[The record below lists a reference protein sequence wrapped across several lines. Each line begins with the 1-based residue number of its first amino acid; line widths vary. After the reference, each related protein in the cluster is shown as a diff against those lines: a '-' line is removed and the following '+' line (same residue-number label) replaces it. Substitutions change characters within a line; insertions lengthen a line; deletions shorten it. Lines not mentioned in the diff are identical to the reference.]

1 MLKKH
6 GATVVEVNFNKESQV
21 AAENPLMPHATRG
34 TLEALPTVESLI
46 PMSE

>member
-6 GATVVEVNFNKESQV
+6 GATVVEVNFNKE
-21 AAENPLMPHATRG
+21 
-34 TLEALPTVESLI
+34 TLEALPTLESLI